1 VKKTVTRKKGFS
13 RRALV
18 KAIILVA
25 FIILSVC
32 LFSMTPVKHFFTPE
46 ALGLF
51 LKASGLWGP
60 FLFILIYAVS
70 VCLFVPAS
78 IPTVLGASVF
88 GTHWGFIYGWI
99 GAMAGAS
106 SAFLIGRTL
115 GRDFTASLIG
125 DRLRKYDDSI
135 ERNGFATVLYLRL
148 INLPFTAMNFG
159 ICLTKVRFWDF
170 FWGTAIGVIVGIF
183 ILSFLGGA
191 LKRVWLSGN
200 WGELFTFRVFFA
212 VGLLLFSFFIPRIIR
227 GIRENL

>member
-1 VKKTVTRKKGFS
+1 MKKTVTRKKGFS

-106 SAFLIGRTL
+106 SAFLMGRTL

-148 INLPFTAMNFG
+148 INIPFTAMNFG

-212 VGLLLFSFFIPRIIR
+212 VGLLIFSFFIPRIIR

>member
-1 VKKTVTRKKGFS
+1 MKKTVTRKKGFS

-148 INLPFTAMNFG
+148 INIPFTAMNFG

-212 VGLLLFSFFIPRIIR
+212 VGLLIFSFFIPRIIR

>member
-88 GTHWGFIYGWI
+88 GTHWGFLYGWI

>member
-1 VKKTVTRKKGFS
+1 MKKTVTRKKGFS

-106 SAFLIGRTL
+106 SAFLMGRTL

-148 INLPFTAMNFG
+148 INIPFTAMNFG

-212 VGLLLFSFFIPRIIR
+212 VGLLIFSFFIPRIIR
-227 GIRENL
+227 GIRENP

>member
-1 VKKTVTRKKGFS
+1 M
-13 RRALV
+13 V

>member
-88 GTHWGFIYGWI
+88 GTHLGFLYGWI

-106 SAFLIGRTL
+106 SAFLMGRTL

-148 INLPFTAMNFG
+148 INIPFTAMNFG

-212 VGLLLFSFFIPRIIR
+212 VGLLIFSFFIPRIIR